1 MEPFGLLPGFVKH
14 IVVKAVSGFR
24 GIMKR
29 IREKPNAGSM
39 PRELYLREKL
49 GWIRTIAHSVWK
61 DEEANPD
68 ALRIL
73 FV

>member
-1 MEPFGLLPGFVKH
+1 MKC
-14 IVVKAVSGFR
+14 IR
-24 GIMKR
+24 G
-29 IREKPNAGSM
+29 KPNAGYM

-68 ALRIL
+68 ALRIP

>member
-1 MEPFGLLPGFVKH
+1 MEPFGLLPGFVRH

-24 GIMKR
+24 GIMKC
-29 IREKPNAGSM
+29 IREKP
-39 PRELYLREKL
+39 REKL

-68 ALRIL
+68 ALRIP

>member
-1 MEPFGLLPGFVKH
+1 MQVPC
-14 IVVKAVSGFR
+14 
-24 GIMKR
+24 
-29 IREKPNAGSM
+29 

-61 DEEANPD
+61 NEEANSV

>member
-1 MEPFGLLPGFVKH
+1 MQVPC
-14 IVVKAVSGFR
+14 
-24 GIMKR
+24 
-29 IREKPNAGSM
+29 

-61 DEEANPD
+61 DEEANSD
-68 ALRIL
+68 AQRIP

>member
-24 GIMKR
+24 GIMKC

-39 PRELYLREKL
+39 PPRTLFGRKL
-49 GWIRTIAHSVWK
+49 GWIRTIVHSVWK

-68 ALRIL
+68 AQQIP